1 MLKKSWESPKL
12 TTHGSIEELTQV
24 NFEDAVKVGQFLTP
38 DQGFGLLASIK
49 I

>member
-1 MLKKSWESPKL
+1 MNKKSWEAPKL
-12 TTHGSIEELTQV
+12 KTHGSIEELTQV
-24 NFEDAVKVGQFLTP
+24 NFEDAVKVGQFFAP

>member
-1 MLKKSWESPKL
+1 MRKKSWEAPKL
-12 TTHGSIEELTQV
+12 QIHGSIEELTQV
-24 NFEDAVKVGQFLTP
+24 SFEDAVKVGQFFSP